1 MEGASICEKY
11 ICPPHTTDFAIL
23 YLPTEGLYAEV
34 IRRQGLV
41 DDLQR
46 NCRIVVA
53 GPTVLL
59 ATLNSLRMGFRT
71 LAIQKRSSEVWE
83 LLSAVKTEFS
93 KYGTVLDKVQR
104 KLTEASNQIEL
115 VARRKRAI
123 DRHLRGVEE
132 ASDQQAEQLLQLN
145 ELSDLID
152 ENELD
157 DNEVAPTGSLDF
169 TNVS

>member
-1 MEGASICEKY
+1 
-11 ICPPHTTDFAIL
+11 
-23 YLPTEGLYAEV
+23 
-34 IRRQGLV
+34 
-41 DDLQR
+41 
-46 NCRIVVA
+46 
-53 GPTVLL
+53 
-59 ATLNSLRMGFRT
+59 MGFRT

-152 ENELD
+152 VNELD
-157 DNEVAPTGSLDF
+157 DNEVAPM
-169 TNVS
+169 VR

>member
-1 MEGASICEKY
+1 
-11 ICPPHTTDFAIL
+11 
-23 YLPTEGLYAEV
+23 LYAEV
-34 IRRQGLV
+34 IRRNGLV

-46 NCRIVVA
+46 NWRIVVA

-93 KYGTVLDKVQR
+93 KYGTILDKVQK
-104 KLTEASNQIEL
+104 KLTEASDQIEQ

-123 DRHLRGVEE
+123 DKRLRGVEE
-132 ASDQQAEQLLQLN
+132 ASDQQAEQLLKIN
-145 ELSDLID
+145 DLSGSMDDD
-152 ENELD
+152 EPEAE
-157 DNEVAPTGSLDF
+157 EVVATDALP
-169 TNVS
+169 